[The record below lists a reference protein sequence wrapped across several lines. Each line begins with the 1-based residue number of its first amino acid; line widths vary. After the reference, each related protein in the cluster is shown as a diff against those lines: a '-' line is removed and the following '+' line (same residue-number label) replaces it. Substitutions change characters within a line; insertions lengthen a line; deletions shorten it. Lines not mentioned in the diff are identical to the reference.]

1 MLLYRLDFLH
11 RGSPVLPGAVRW
23 THHTNYRKA
32 SCDWVGRNTWAREL
46 WELERSEAAAE
57 GFTRERFLA
66 GLSPAQRRA
75 LGAPEGAAST
85 ASSGSAAAGASR
97 M

>member
-46 WELERSEAAAE
+46 WELERSGVAPE